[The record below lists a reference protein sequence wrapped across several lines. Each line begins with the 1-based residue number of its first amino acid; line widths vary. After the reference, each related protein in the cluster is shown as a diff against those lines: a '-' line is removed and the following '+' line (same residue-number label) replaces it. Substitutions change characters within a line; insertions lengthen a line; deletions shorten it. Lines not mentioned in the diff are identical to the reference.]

1 MGGDEHNEIESRTGG
16 VGYDNWADTP
26 GYKETWWWNDKAQE
40 VIKAKKEA
48 RKTWETPG
56 RQYDIDRYRKA
67 NKAAKKAVGTAEAR
81 IMNELYEEQETPE
94 SEKKYIS
101 DSEGP
106 R

>member
-1 MGGDEHNEIESRTGG
+1 MGGDEHNDIESRTGG

-26 GYKETWWWNDKAQE
+26 GYKETWWWNYKAQE

-81 IMNELYEEQETPE
+81 IMNELYEELETTE
-94 SEKKYIS
+94 SEKKYL
-101 DSEGP
+101 G
-106 R
+106 